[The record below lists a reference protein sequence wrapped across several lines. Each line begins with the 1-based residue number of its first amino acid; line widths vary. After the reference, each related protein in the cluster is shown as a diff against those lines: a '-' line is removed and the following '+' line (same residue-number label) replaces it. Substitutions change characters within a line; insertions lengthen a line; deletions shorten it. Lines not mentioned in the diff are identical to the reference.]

1 MQYYYDAPFDKL
13 LADVILNSR
22 VVSKP
27 AKINKTIISAP
38 MPNIVDV
45 IYNNPATIVFWD
57 DGTKTVVKCGKHDKY
72 TGEHGL
78 VMAIVKKLYGNN
90 GRYYDI
96 IRKWLPEDER

>member
-1 MQYYYDAPFDKL
+1 MQYYDCSFDKL
-13 LADVILNSR
+13 LADAIFNSLGVPVKR
-22 VVSKP
+22 
-27 AKINKTIISAP
+27 NKAAIPTT

-45 IYNNPATIVFWD
+45 IYNKPATIVFWD
-57 DGTKTVVKCGKHDKY
+57 DGTKTVVKCGEHDKY

-90 GRYYDI
+90 GRYYDV

>member
-1 MQYYYDAPFDKL
+1 MQCYDSLLDKL
-13 LADVILNSR
+13 LDDVILNGFGVPVKS
-22 VVSKP
+22 
-27 AKINKTIISAP
+27 NKSTPSTT

-45 IYNNPATIVFWD
+45 IYNEPSTIVFWD

>member
-1 MQYYYDAPFDKL
+1 MQYYYDVPSDNL
-13 LADVILNSR
+13 LTNLILNAR
-22 VVSKP
+22 VFGVPVKS
-27 AKINKTIISAP
+27 NKAAIPTT

-45 IYNNPATIVFWD
+45 IYNKPATIVFWD

>member
-1 MQYYYDAPFDKL
+1 MRYYDFPLDKL
-13 LADVILNSR
+13 LADIVLDSL
-22 VVSKP
+22 VVSNKP
-27 AKINKTIISAP
+27 AKSNKVTSSTT
-38 MPNIVDV
+38 MPNIVNV
-45 IYNNPATIVFWD
+45 IYNKPATIVFWD

-96 IRKWLPEDER
+96 IRRWLPEDER

>member
-1 MQYYYDAPFDKL
+1 MQCYDSLLDKL
-13 LADVILNSR
+13 LDDVILNGFG
-22 VVSKP
+22 VP
-27 AKINKTIISAP
+27 AKSNKTTISTT

-45 IYNNPATIVFWD
+45 IYNKPATIVFWD

-78 VMAIVKKLYGNN
+78 AMAIVKKLYGNN

>member
-1 MQYYYDAPFDKL
+1 MQCYDSLLDKL
-13 LADVILNSR
+13 LDDVILNGFG
-22 VVSKP
+22 VP
-27 AKINKTIISAP
+27 AKSNKTTIP
-38 MPNIVDV
+38 TTMPNIVDV
-45 IYNNPATIVFWD
+45 IYNKSATIVFWD

>member
-1 MQYYYDAPFDKL
+1 MQYCDSLLDKL
-13 LADVILNSR
+13 LDDVILSGFG
-22 VVSKP
+22 VPVKS
-27 AKINKTIISAP
+27 NKTTIP
-38 MPNIVDV
+38 TTMPNIVDV
-45 IYNNPATIVFWD
+45 IYNKPATIVFWD

>member
-1 MQYYYDAPFDKL
+1 MQYFDWDL
-13 LADVILNSR
+13 DQLFDYILGVDDDGCPQASIQ
-22 VVSKP
+22 
-27 AKINKTIISAP
+27 KIPSTT

-45 IYNNPATIVFWD
+45 IYNKPATIVFWD
-57 DGTKTVVKCGKHDKY
+57 DGTKTVVRCGKHDKY

>member
-1 MQYYYDAPFDKL
+1 MQYYDSPFDKL
-13 LADVILNSR
+13 LADVILDSR
-22 VVSKP
+22 IVSYKP
-27 AKINKTIISAP
+27 TKRNKAVIPTT
-38 MPNIVDV
+38 MPNIVNV
-45 IYNNPATIVFWD
+45 IYNKPATIVFWD

>member
-1 MQYYYDAPFDKL
+1 MQYYDSLLDKL
-13 LADVILNSR
+13 LDDVILSGFG
-22 VVSKP
+22 VPVKS
-27 AKINKTIISAP
+27 NKTTIP
-38 MPNIVDV
+38 TTMPNIVDV
-45 IYNNPATIVFWD
+45 IYNKPATIVFWD

>member
-1 MQYYYDAPFDKL
+1 MQYYDSLLDKL
-13 LADVILNSR
+13 LDDVILNGFG
-22 VVSKP
+22 VQTKG
-27 AKINKTIISAP
+27 NKTTIP
-38 MPNIVDV
+38 TTMPNIVDV
-45 IYNNPATIVFWD
+45 IYNKPATIVFWD